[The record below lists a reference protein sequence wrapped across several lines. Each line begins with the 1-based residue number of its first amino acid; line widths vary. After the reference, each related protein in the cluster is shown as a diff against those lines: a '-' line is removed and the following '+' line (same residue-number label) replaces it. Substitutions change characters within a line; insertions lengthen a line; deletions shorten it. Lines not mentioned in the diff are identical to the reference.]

1 MPEAEEPK
9 QVSNND
15 LRNAQFG
22 GGLINAE
29 TVNAQ
34 RIGGDIWN
42 FFLGQQLTPIGNPAR
57 PKNQRKLLASVKEEV
72 TARLRQSLH
81 NAVLINLGKEA
92 HPQQVK
98 RPWDAEIKIGLKP
111 PEPFPDTTSIFEVF
125 NSEEIAG
132 KLLILGAPGA
142 GKTTSLLELA
152 QALIAKAE
160 EQPDYPIPVL
170 FNLSFWKDNKQNLHN
185 WLVSEL
191 KSKYGVQKDIAED
204 WVNTHQILPMLDG
217 LDELESN
224 RQELCVQAINQVL
237 QSEIRPQ
244 YLVVCSRNE
253 EYTKYETCLLLN
265 GAIYL
270 KSLTENQIHQYLT
283 DVKQEKLWHFISNE
297 PHLFELTK
305 IPLFLSIFILAY
317 QEIFR
322 NSWENMTE
330 KRWHNISA
338 EKWGQITSANSF
350 TLQNLLDT
358 YVQQMFTRELLNTP
372 YTKHKQPSARQTRRW
387 LIWLAKQ
394 LERES
399 QTEFLLESIQPAW
412 LQSNVQKKM
421 YQVIFTL
428 SAVLISGTIGGLA
441 GSLIFGGNNGLSI
454 GLFCAFIFALNII
467 FSTSASRVSRAN
479 PSKNWTKRDIIFN
492 WILKRLEINIFYID
506 DPINPVEEFQL
517 SWERIKQAVITNL
530 PRVFVSWIFLTLFSR
545 FQLIDGLM
553 ICGFLILV
561 WSLQIGAGL
570 FDKPDIE
577 RRRTFNQ
584 SIQQSIITAC
594 GLVLLMC
601 CGVVVV
607 FWINKIWKTSII
619 TTGGLVYCLILA
631 VAIWQGAG
639 GLFCLQH
646 FTLRYILHRNRY
658 IPWNYAR
665 FLDYCTELGFL
676 QRVGGRYRFI
686 HKLLQDHFAQ
696 MEFRRK

>member
-1 MPEAEEPK
+1 MPEPEEPK

-34 RIGGDIWN
+34 RIGGDI
-42 FFLGQQLTPIGNPAR
+42 
-57 PKNQRKLLASVKEEV
+57 
-72 TARLRQSLH
+72 
-81 NAVLINLGKEA
+81 
-92 HPQQVK
+92 
-98 RPWDAEIKIGLKP
+98 
-111 PEPFPDTTSIFEVF
+111 
-125 NSEEIAG
+125 
-132 KLLILGAPGA
+132 
-142 GKTTSLLELA
+142 
-152 QALIAKAE
+152 
-160 EQPDYPIPVL
+160 
-170 FNLSFWKDNKQNLHN
+170 
-185 WLVSEL
+185 
-191 KSKYGVQKDIAED
+191 DIAED

-224 RQELCVQAINQVL
+224 RQELCVQAINQLL
-237 QSEIRPQ
+237 QSETRPQ
-244 YLVVCSRNE
+244 YLIVCSRNE

-270 KSLTENQIHQYLT
+270 KSLTENQIRQYLT
-283 DVKQEKLWHFISNE
+283 DVKQEKLWHFITNE

-322 NSWENMTE
+322 NSWETMTE

-338 EKWGQITSANSF
+338 EDEEWGQIPSANSF

-399 QTEFLLESIQPAW
+399 QTEFFLESIQPAW
-412 LQSNVQKKM
+412 LQSNVQKWL
-421 YQVIFTL
+421 YRVVFTL
-428 SAVLISGTIGGLA
+428 NAVLISGTIGGVA
-441 GSLIFGGNNGLSI
+441 GSLMFGVNNGLSI
-454 GLFCAFIFALNII
+454 GFICAFIFALNII

-479 PSKNWTKRDIIFN
+479 PSKIRTTRDIIFN
-492 WILKRLEINIFYID
+492 WILERLEINIFYID
-506 DPINPVEEFQL
+506 QPINPVEEFRL
-517 SWERIKQAVITNL
+517 SWERIRRVVITNL
-530 PRVFVSWIFLTLFSR
+530 PRVFASWIFITLFYR
-545 FQLIDGLM
+545 FQLIYGLM
-553 ICGFLILV
+553 ICGFFILV
-561 WSLQIGAGL
+561 WSLQTGAGL

-577 RRRTFNQ
+577 KRINFNQ
-584 SIQQSIITAC
+584 GVQKSIITASRL
-594 GLVLLMC
+594 GLLMSFAL
-601 CGVVVV
+601 VVA
-607 FWINKIWKTSII
+607 FWINKIWKTNII
-619 TTGGLVYCLILA
+619 TTGGLVYCLILT

-646 FTLRYILHRNRY
+646 FTLRLILYRNRY

-696 MEFRRK
+696 MEFSRKQK